1 MINIIILHINNGSKL
16 LTINYNFPK
25 FKSVW
30 FLEIMS
36 FWGVDGFGIISGL
49 FGYKQYKFSN
59 LIYIWILT
67 LFYSTFLSFYMF
79 FINNN
84 EKTKKTLILSFF
96 PLLIKRHWYVNA
108 YFCMY
113 IFLPFINYGINN
125 LRQKTLRNLILFFIF
140 FFSIYNIIGAIILG
154 RINYP
159 FLNDGYSPIWLS
171 ILYILGA
178 YLKKYTLKNNIS
190 FFYYILWILIYLLSS
205 FFSYEI
211 FFILLKNEIKIIPN
225 KIFMNYLSPTIILQS
240 ISLIFI
246 FSRLSIKNLLIKKII
261 SFFAP
266 LTFSTTLI
274 HIRLFNDNFKYTR
287 KFLKWISEFKPNYT
301 FFKIYGIAIIIY
313 IICSFIDYLR
323 FLLFKI
329 IKIKELCKFIES
341 KFPVII
347 DKIIFS
353 IINSR
358 KNFQVN

>member
-59 LIYIWILT
+59 LIYLWILT
-67 LFYSTFLSFYMF
+67 LFYSTIFSFYLYI
-79 FINNN
+79 INKN
-84 EKTKKTLILSFF
+84 ENTKKILFLSFF
-96 PLLIKRHWYVNA
+96 PLLIRRHWYVNS

-125 LRQKTLRNLILFFIF
+125 LQKTTFRNLIIFFIF
-140 FFSIYNIIGAIILG
+140 FYSIYNICGAIILG
-154 RINYP
+154 KTSYP
-159 FLNDGYSPIWLS
+159 FLNDGYSSIWLS
-171 ILYILGA
+171 ILYIIGA
-178 YLKKYTLKNNIS
+178 YLEKYKLNNNLS
-190 FFYYILWILIYLLSS
+190 FFSYFFWIIIYLLSS
-205 FFSYEI
+205 FFSFEI
-211 FFILLKNEIKIIPN
+211 FYILLKSKNKIIPY
-225 KIFMNYLSPTIILQS
+225 KIFINYLSPTTLLQS

-246 FSRLSIKNLLIKKII
+246 FSGLKINNILIKKII

-274 HIRLFNDNFKYTR
+274 HIRLFDNFKYI
-287 KFLKWISEFKPNYT
+287 KILLKWISQFKPSYN
-301 FFKIYGIAIIIY
+301 FFKIYGIAIIVY

-323 FLLFKI
+323 LLLFKFL
-329 IKIKELCKFIES
+329 KIKELCKFLEN
-341 KFPVII
+341 KFPILI
-347 DKIIFS
+347 DKII
-353 IINSR
+353 
-358 KNFQVN
+358 K